1 MIMSFFSKSPSFWKR
16 PYLPINV
23 KRPCTFNDFPVK
35 MGRWMIN
42 APMNNNIATRN
53 NINTDKN
60 DSSNKKLKYN
70 SADYFKSRKISPNFS
85 KAIARYF

>member
-1 MIMSFFSKSPSFWKR
+1 
-16 PYLPINV
+16 
-23 KRPCTFNDFPVK
+23 

-85 KAIARYF
+85 KAIGRYF